1 MHGDFSQRRRANQKI
16 RSLAVGSVSGLC
28 KRGGVYFPTGYESGC
43 KLVVCCASVSLRG
56 VCVLN

>member
-28 KRGGVYFPTGYESGC
+28 KRGGEFTFLQVMR
-43 KLVVCCASVSLRG
+43 VVV
-56 VCVLN
+56 N